1 MVFSS
6 LIFVCVFLP
15 VTLLVYYVTP
25 DKVKNYVLL
34 LASLIFY
41 AFGGMRYL
49 ILLLM
54 VAGIHYLLGI
64 LISRY
69 TKFRKV
75 FLAAGICFS
84 VSILGYYK
92 YMNFII
98 VNINGL
104 LDRNIK
110 PEEIILPIGISFYTF
125 QSLSY
130 LIDVYRYTDG
140 KYFGNEALNGCQV
153 QRNPFNLLLY
163 ISLFPQLIAGPIVRY
178 RDVSNQI
185 KVRTHSIE
193 KCSGGLERFIY
204 GLARKVIVADTMG
217 SVADKIFALETVN
230 LTTGI
235 AWIGALCYTL
245 QIYFDFSGYS
255 DMAIGLAEVFG
266 FHFLENFNYPY
277 ISKSI
282 TEFWRRWHISL
293 SSWFRDYVYI
303 PLGGNRGG
311 NVYFNLF
318 IVFLL
323 TGIWHG
329 AEWTF
334 FLWGVW
340 YGIFIVVE
348 RLIKNSRFAAI
359 RVPSFLRWCY
369 TMLVVIVGW
378 VLFRADSVPAA
389 ASYIKRMAGIGRAE
403 FSPFSWRYYLDNKTL
418 FILIA
423 AVVLSLIP
431 MREEIEKLRQGCGVR
446 EVCVKGL
453 SVALLIICFL
463 TMVNNSYSPFIYFR
477 F

>member
-15 VTLLVYYVTP
+15 ITLFIYYISP
-25 DKVKNYVLL
+25 NKMKNYVLL

-41 AFGGMRYL
+41 SFGGMGYV
-49 ILLLM
+49 ILLLS
-54 VAGIHYLLGI
+54 VAGVHYLLGI
-64 LISRY
+64 LINRY
-69 TKFRKV
+69 IKFRKV
-75 FLAAGICFS
+75 FLAAGVLFS
-84 VSILGYYK
+84 IFILGYYK
-92 YMNFII
+92 YMNFIVI
-98 VNINGL
+98 NINDL
-104 LDRNIK
+104 LGSSI
-110 PEEIILPIGISFYTF
+110 EVGEIILPIGISFYTF

-130 LIDVYRYTDG
+130 LIDVYRYTER
-140 KYFGNEALNGCQV
+140 KYFGNESLNGCQV
-153 QRNPFNLLLY
+153 QKNPFNLLLY

-185 KVRTHSIE
+185 KKRVHSIE
-193 KCSGGLERFIY
+193 KCSRGLERFIY

-217 SVADKIFALETVN
+217 SAADKIFALEAVN
-230 LTTGI
+230 MTTGI
-235 AWIGALCYTL
+235 AWIGAVCYTL

-266 FHFLENFNYPY
+266 FDFLENFNYPY
-277 ISKSI
+277 KSKSI

-303 PLGGNRGG
+303 PLGGNKSG
-311 NVYFNLF
+311 NVYINLF

-334 FLWGVW
+334 FLWGIW
-340 YGIFIVVE
+340 YGLFIVME

-359 RVPSFLRWCY
+359 RLPSFLRWCY

-378 VLFRADSVPAA
+378 VMFRADTVSSA
-389 ASYIKRMAGIGRAE
+389 ASYIKRMAGIGRVE

-418 FILIA
+418 FILIV
-423 AVVLSLIP
+423 AVALSSMP
-431 MREEIEKLRQGCGVR
+431 VRGQVEKLRQGCGVR
-446 EVCVKGL
+446 EVCVKGV
-453 SVALLIICFL
+453 SVVLLIICFL